1 MHGLSALPAAA
12 REAIRARLL
21 GRPPEPPRITLPPA
35 AVFVTLR
42 IKGELRGCMGA
53 LEPHHDDLVGETMDR
68 ALVAAFGDPRFPP
81 LAPDELDACAI
92 EVTVLGPLEPA
103 RVEDLD
109 PARYGIE
116 VRDEAGR
123 RGVLLPGIPGIE
135 TAAQQLATVR
145 RKAGIPANAP
155 VVIRRFSAVKVDE
168 EGPGEP
174 WRG

>member
-1 MHGLSALPAAA
+1 MHELSVLPAAA

-21 GRPPEPPRITLPPA
+21 GRPPSPPRITLPPA

-53 LEPHHDDLVGETMDR
+53 LEPHHEDLVRETMER
-68 ALVAAFGDPRFPP
+68 AVVAAFGDPRFPP
-81 LAPDELDACAI
+81 LEPDELEACAI
-92 EVTVLGPLEPA
+92 DVTVLGPLEPA

-109 PARYGIE
+109 PARYGVE
-116 VRDEAGR
+116 VRDDAGR

-135 TAAQQLATVR
+135 TAAQQLAAVR

-155 VVIRRFSAVKVDE
+155 VRIRRFSAVRVDE
-168 EGPGEP
+168 EGSGEP
-174 WRG
+174 

>member
-1 MHGLSALPAAA
+1 VHDLTALPAAA

-21 GRPPEPPRITLPPA
+21 GRPPEPPPITLPAA

-42 IKGELRGCMGA
+42 IKGELRGCMGS
-53 LEPHHDDLVGETMDR
+53 LDPRQGDLVRETMDR
-68 ALVAAFGDPRFPP
+68 ALVAAFEDPRFPP
-81 LAPDELDACAI
+81 LGPDELDACTI

-123 RGVLLPGIPGIE
+123 RAVLLPGIPGIE
-135 TAAQQLATVR
+135 TVAQQLAAVR

-155 VVIRRFSAVKVDE
+155 VRIRRFSAVKVE
-168 EGPGEP
+168 GEGPGEP
-174 WRG
+174 